1 MVGDEWAGLSFLGPK
16 ILSTAAQLYKN
27 PSSFANAFDTELEAQ
42 EVFNQLAE
50 STGLDAQHLSGEAA
64 TRLVEWSVSRQ
75 FVFKRQRRA
84 VAVELECS
92 LFAKRVDAPV
102 EASDAYET
110 MVKDDPKHALEVAK
124 RVSKQRKTAGT
135 NRAELEESLRTKF
148 ALELATIISEAG
160 LPVVYQVQQFD
171 DPNKAWKR
179 IFGARRGKTLRNRFR
194 SWCKYRLWLVAYAG
208 VLWPRSVADLVN
220 YIEECIQFG
229 CALSIHTELQAS
241 LVLLERCGRVPECN
255 QLSMDPTWKAHLHSW
270 SQELST
276 NSRPRGSA
284 PPYTVSVL
292 LALELF
298 VMDDQRDYYARVIA
312 WTILVATW
320 GCMRVDDIQC
330 VMPETMRL
338 SPRGFTVRMSRTK
351 TTGPGKI
358 HGQVHAFVHRSIS
371 LSGHDWMEEGL
382 QLFNHESAIFPRDYL
397 IPAPTADWRAM
408 RKKLVE
414 PPQLANYFRM
424 VLQMLGTP
432 KFEDGRWRV
441 NANMELVPAE
451 LSLFWK
457 GHSARHFLPQAS
469 AAIGCD
475 KHDRDFLGRW
485 SIGRVGSNAYLL
497 TSRQITERIQ
507 QQVMQSFYGEG
518 VTYDE
523 NELLDN
529 LREFAEKADLSGQR
543 IRRRH
548 KMLPLSRAED
558 LIRRGDEEESE
569 DENTQQQAEG
579 EHFAP
584 DDPDEGMTYFV
595 TVSRRTGFRRLHV
608 TGKCHVHAERC
619 QQTESVESV
628 TCTSFDAICRV
639 CKRFLKEQVE
649 SGSDSSSSSDG
660 SSSSTSAETSGD
672 EPL

>member
-1 MVGDEWAGLSFLGPK
+1 MVEDEWAGLSFLGPK
-16 ILSTAAQLYKN
+16 VLSTAVQLYGRA
-27 PSSFANAFDTELEAQ
+27 SSFANAFDTEHEAQ
-42 EVFNQLAE
+42 EVFKQLAD
-50 STGLDAQHLSGEAA
+50 STGLEVQHLTGEAA
-64 TRLVEWSVSRQ
+64 ARLVEWSVSQ
-75 FVFKRQRRA
+75 QPVFKRQRRS

-92 LFAKRVDAPV
+92 LFAKRADAPV
-102 EASDAYET
+102 EASDAFES

-148 ALELATIISEAG
+148 AMELATIISEAG

-194 SWCKYRLWLVAYAG
+194 SWCKYRQWLVAYAG
-208 VLWPRSVADLVN
+208 ILWPRSVADLVN
-220 YIEECIQFG
+220 YIEECIHFG

-255 QLSMDPTWKAHLHSW
+255 QLSMDPTWKAHLQSW

-284 PPYTVSVL
+284 PPYTVSIL

-298 VMDDQRDYYARVIA
+298 VMDVQRDYYARVIA

-338 SPRGFTVRMSRTK
+338 SPRGFSVRMSRTK

-358 HGQVHAFVHRSIS
+358 HGQVHAFVHRSIT
-371 LSGHDWMEEGL
+371 LTGHDWMEEGL

-397 IPAPTADWRAM
+397 VPAPTADWHAM

-432 KFEDGRWRV
+432 KFEDGKWRV

-523 NELLDN
+523 NELLDK
-529 LREFAEKADLSGQR
+529 LREFAEKSDLSGQR
-543 IRRRH
+543 VRRRH
-548 KMLPLSRAED
+548 KMLPLSKAED
-558 LIRRGDEEESE
+558 MTRRGDEEESE
-569 DENTQQQAEG
+569 DEDLQQQADG
-579 EHFAP
+579 EQLPP

-660 SSSSTSAETSGD
+660 SSSSTSVETSGD
-672 EPL
+672 EPM

>member
-1 MVGDEWAGLSFLGPK
+1 M
-16 ILSTAAQLYKN
+16 
-27 PSSFANAFDTELEAQ
+27 
-42 EVFNQLAE
+42 
-50 STGLDAQHLSGEAA
+50 
-64 TRLVEWSVSRQ
+64 
-75 FVFKRQRRA
+75 
-84 VAVELECS
+84 
-92 LFAKRVDAPV
+92 
-102 EASDAYET
+102 
-110 MVKDDPKHALEVAK
+110 
-124 RVSKQRKTAGT
+124 
-135 NRAELEESLRTKF
+135 
-148 ALELATIISEAG
+148 
-160 LPVVYQVQQFD
+160 
-171 DPNKAWKR
+171 
-179 IFGARRGKTLRNRFR
+179 
-194 SWCKYRLWLVAYAG
+194 
-208 VLWPRSVADLVN
+208 
-220 YIEECIQFG
+220 
-229 CALSIHTELQAS
+229 
-241 LVLLERCGRVPECN
+241 LLERCGRVPECN

-298 VMDDQRDYYARVIA
+298 VMADQRDYYALVIA

-569 DENTQQQAEG
+569 DENIQQQAEG